1 MSSGK
6 PSAGN
11 ETERES
17 EPAASSRRAKASGVE
32 TKVLTRPEEF
42 KVDLTLIP
50 GEPTKGIVTKV
61 FCGSTILLFR
71 FICVIY

>member
-17 EPAASSRRAKASGVE
+17 EPAASSRREKASGVE
-32 TKVLTRPEEF
+32 TKVLTRYF
-42 KVDLTLIP
+42 NLDANKFSYDL
-50 GEPTKGIVTKV
+50 
-61 FCGSTILLFR
+61 FCNQTRRI
-71 FICVIY
+71 